1 MKYLDKFCEA
11 LDKVILHPVFLGVM
25 VTSFALVLSYVIIHW
40 FVTPIYLQGW

>member
-1 MKYLDKFCEA
+1 MKYLDKFFNA
-11 LDKVILHPVFLGVM
+11 LDKVILHTVFLGAM